1 MLRIWRAVGV
11 QPAIY
16 VPPTLMFTA
25 TTQNVTMPWAVGK
38 NAFLRGPALFL
49 PVPLSLCPLEQRIHE
64 RTRPLRPCHAVAS
77 STCSQSTVNRCP
89 TNRPTGCSFVRSRWR
104 RMIDHLPTNAFPFEI
119 RGDDTRCCL
128 VCCSGSPLSNAWKK
142 SKDVS
147 SRHQCTVERIDDYAV
162 VVAC

>member
-77 STCSQSTVNRCP
+77 STCSQSTVNRCL

-104 RMIDHLPTNAFPFEI
+104 GWSIICQPMRFRSKFVATIRAVAWYVAVDLRYRMPERNLRTYRAVINVRLNGSMI
-119 RGDDTRCCL
+119 TR
-128 VCCSGSPLSNAWKK
+128 
-142 SKDVS
+142 
-147 SRHQCTVERIDDYAV
+147 
-162 VVAC
+162 